1 MKPFRWSTHAIDNLA
16 VREIPR
22 AEADKTL
29 ADPELVSRASSSR
42 HFLMRRYFDDRFQRE
57 MLVRALVEE
66 TPQERVVITVY
77 ITSKIGKYMKEA
89 AP

>member
-1 MKPFRWSTHAIDNLA
+1 MKNLA
-16 VREIPR
+16 DREIPPVE
-22 AEADKTL
+22 AENTL
-29 ADPELVSRASSSR
+29 AEPEFVVPAGASRQ
-42 HFLMRRYFDDRFQRE
+42 FFMRRYFDRRLGRE

-66 TPQERVVITVY
+66 APQERIVITVY